1 MKKES
6 ILAVIKTYKNNGFA
20 EGGKRKSLLSIF
32 GEMIYFRL
40 KYNLSIVEYLN
51 NKFYSFSSSEKKA
64 AIVLL
69 ADKKNYI
76 KKRNENWHFLVK
88 YSGMEYQKNNKSMQK
103 RRNAYIRQYGM
114 GKKCVVQ
121 YGVTF
126 IFDHRNIGKL
136 EIGESVLF
144 ARNVDVDITGDLTIR
159 NGVKISEGAKIL
171 THNHDFLGTYTDE
184 DLIPFSNR
192 AHVTPLVIGEN
203 VLIGAHAIIMPNV
216 KTIGDNA
223 VISAGSVVVHPVPA
237 NTVVSGNPA
246 TVVGKI
252 PKSLRVSTEQFKE
265 DSFAAQMK
273 VLLNKKD
280 EKCGS

>member
-1 MKKES
+1 MKKET
-6 ILAVIKTYKNNGFA
+6 ILAVFKTYKNNKFA
-20 EGGKRKSLLSIF
+20 EGGKRKSLLSIL

-40 KYNLSIVEYLN
+40 KYNLSIVEYLK

-69 ADKKNYI
+69 VDKQNYI
-76 KKRNENWHFLVK
+76 KKRDENWRFLIK
-88 YSGMEYQKNNKSMQK
+88 YSGMKYYKNTKSMKK
-103 RRNAYIRQYGM
+103 RRNAYIKQYKM
-114 GKKCVVQ
+114 GKNCVVQ

-126 IFDHRNIGKL
+126 IFDHRH
-136 EIGESVLF
+136 IGELCIGDNILF
-144 ARNVDVDITGDLTIR
+144 ARKVDIDITGDLTIG
-159 NGVKISEGAKIL
+159 NGVKISEGTKIL
-171 THNHDFLGTYTDE
+171 THNHDILGTYADE

-203 VLIGAHAIIMPNV
+203 VLIGAHSIIMPNV
-216 KTIGDNA
+216 KTIGENA

-252 PKSLRVSTEQFKE
+252 PKSLRVSTEQFQD

-273 VLLNKKD
+273 LLLGNDND
-280 EKCGS
+280 EKN